1 MSSRSIVTIDLSEP
15 NIEWLR
21 ETPEHLESR
30 RGLSRY
36 RISEVDQNE
45 HFAVTEWFCDDC
57 GARVDDVHEG
67 CLVCA

>member
-1 MSSRSIVTIDLSEP
+1 MSFVIIILSEP
-15 NIEWLR
+15 NIEWLH

-36 RISEVDQNE
+36 LIAEADQGDS
-45 HFAVTEWFCDDC
+45 FAVTEWFCDDC
-57 GARVDDVHEG
+57 GALVEDVHKG